1 MRAVTGLAR
10 NLKIETP
17 AEGVETEGQLD
28 HVRELGCTEMQ
39 GYLFSAPVPVRE
51 LSRLFARTLARR
63 RGAAA
68 PPDPRRLEHDPEKS
82 ADVSEKIRR
91 QNKKIVRRVD
101 LI

>member
-51 LSRLFARTLARR
+51 LSRLFARR